1 MVKRI
6 KIIFLTAVI
15 QLLILLIIILFPEQ
29 LKEKLFTPDPVH
41 IHTVIR
47 MKSAET
53 EDPVVNAMNKAD
65 LFSRFRF
72 TRALGSEK
80 PEKALLIL
88 PDSGLTEY
96 WHMEELLYTAY
107 LNNFGA
113 LILDKK
119 DTGFF
124 VPLKST
130 SGKLLTTDERFVIF
144 AEKGIL
150 WLKNLGFKKIYL
162 LSMGNGGAMALDLL
176 EKTEPEIFSGWAD
189 LSGRFTARQADE
201 NNNSAAFS
209 KLRVLFISGESDS
222 LISRRKVIF
231 NKFVNPENIHRII
244 PETGYGLL
252 NKENK
257 LERSVEKD
265 VLKEIFTW
273 FSADNY

>member
-1 MVKRI
+1 M
-6 KIIFLTAVI
+6 
-15 QLLILLIIILFPEQ
+15 LIVLFPEQ
-29 LKEKLFTPDPVH
+29 LKDRLFTPEPAHVH
-41 IHTVIR
+41 PVIR
-47 MKSAET
+47 MESEET
-53 EDPVVNAMNKAD
+53 EDPVINAMNKAD
-65 LFSRFRF
+65 LFGRFRF
-72 TRALGSEK
+72 TRALGSET

-130 SGKLLTTDERFVIF
+130 SGKLLTTDERFIIF

-150 WLKNLGFKKIYL
+150 WLENLGFKKIYL

-176 EKTEPEIFSGWAD
+176 EKTEPEIFSGWTD
-189 LSGRFTARQADE
+189 VSGRFTRRQADE
-201 NNNSAAFS
+201 KNNNSAVYSS
-209 KLRVLFISGESDS
+209 KLRVLFISGESDP

-231 NKFVNPENIHRII
+231 NKFINPENIYRII

-257 LERSVEKD
+257 LERSVEKN
-265 VLKEIFTW
+265 VLEGIISW
-273 FSADNY
+273 FSADNYQLDISIIKVQY